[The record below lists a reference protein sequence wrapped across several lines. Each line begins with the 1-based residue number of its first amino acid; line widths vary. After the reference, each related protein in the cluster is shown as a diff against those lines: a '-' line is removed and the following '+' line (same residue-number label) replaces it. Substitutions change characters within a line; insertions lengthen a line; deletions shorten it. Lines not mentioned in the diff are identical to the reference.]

1 MDEARECLMLQK
13 RRSSIIGNSP
23 DDAYHI
29 SPAVI
34 QHRYKV
40 TMRILPMLLSLSLM
54 IVSSHFSAQQ
64 QTAARGRE
72 AALQGASTAKQLS
85 AVRGEIVRIKSQG
98 RGMLLIT
105 VRPAKDFAEV
115 TVLAREN
122 DMVGN
127 AVARSGATDLLGLL
141 SEDSRDDEMIT
152 AAELN
157 EGDVVSVIYDPQS
170 QNRALE
176 IYSH

>member
-1 MDEARECLMLQK
+1 
-13 RRSSIIGNSP
+13 
-23 DDAYHI
+23 
-29 SPAVI
+29 
-34 QHRYKV
+34 
-40 TMRILPMLLSLSLM
+40 MRILPMLLSLSLV
-54 IVSSHFSAQQ
+54 IVASRFPGTQRAGAGAQDRQ
-64 QTAARGRE
+64 AAPAPR
-72 AALQGASTAKQLS
+72 QLS
-85 AVRGEIVRIKSQG
+85 AVRGEIVKIRSQG
-98 RGMLLIT
+98 KGMLLIT

-122 DMVGN
+122 DLVGS
-127 AVARSGATDLLGLL
+127 AVARAGATDLLGLL
-141 SEDSRDDEMIT
+141 SEDARDDETIT